1 MNVLHASDSVRFRA
15 CFVAGMVACDVMAL
29 DLITA
34 NARHVT
40 ARARR
45 RKMSNK
51 AKWYLVMKDKRL
63 VAGFSGGLDPLISA
77 IRCAERNGG
86 HIIIWEQ

>member
-1 MNVLHASDSVRFRA
+1 
-15 CFVAGMVACDVMAL
+15 MVARDVMAL

-51 AKWYLVMKDKRL
+51 AKWYLVMKGQRL
-63 VAGFSGGLDPLISA
+63 IAGFSGGPEPLIA
-77 IRCAERNGG
+77 ALRCADRNDA
-86 HIIIWEQ
+86 HVVIWEF